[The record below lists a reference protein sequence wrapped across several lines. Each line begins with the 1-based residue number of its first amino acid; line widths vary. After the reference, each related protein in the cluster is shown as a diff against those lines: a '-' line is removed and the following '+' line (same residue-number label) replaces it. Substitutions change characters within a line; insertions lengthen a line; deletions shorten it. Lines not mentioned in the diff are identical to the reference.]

1 MTVGTALKAFGVA
14 QVLVTLK
21 TVPPGDAVALDTAT
35 GSVSS
40 IAKSFRRSEDSHQ
53 GALAAAS
60 RRKSSGPPYTIY
72 KNLGIVLGT
81 VDEKGYK
88 SLQRHPAVKSVQ
100 EAPELSL
107 IRPVAATEVSPAKG
121 PTWGIGRLNVA
132 KLWAQGFTGQGVLIG
147 HLDTGV
153 DAKHP
158 ALKGAIAKF
167 AEFDEMGEE
176 VPNATAHDS
185 GEHGTHTAGTIVGR
199 PVKGSQFGVA
209 PGATLASAMVIEG
222 GNVIARVL
230 AGMNWIIGE
239 GAKILSMSLGLR
251 GFRGEFLPIMQA
263 IRNRGILPVIAVGNE
278 GPGTSRSPGNYDIVL
293 SVGASDAQGL
303 VADFSSSQK
312 IVRPVDPLVP
322 DVVAPGVDVL
332 SALPGGDFGKKDGS
346 SMATPHIAGLAAL
359 LWQAKPGASVDEIE
373 AAIFGSCKRPATM
386 PQARANRGVP
396 DAVEALRLLLT
407 GAAPGGVRM
416 PRVTRR
422 PRVRRKTA
430 RTARATKT
438 GQRRKKT
445 RA

>member
-1 MTVGTALKAFGVA
+1 
-14 QVLVTLK
+14 
-21 TVPPGDAVALDTAT
+21 
-35 GSVSS
+35 
-40 IAKSFRRSEDSHQ
+40 
-53 GALAAAS
+53 
-60 RRKSSGPPYTIY
+60 
-72 KNLGIVLGT
+72 
-81 VDEKGYK
+81 
-88 SLQRHPAVKSVQ
+88 
-100 EAPELSL
+100 LSL

-263 IRNRGILPVIAVGNE
+263 
-278 GPGTSRSPGNYDIVL
+278 
-293 SVGASDAQGL
+293 
-303 VADFSSSQK
+303 
-312 IVRPVDPLVP
+312 
-322 DVVAPGVDVL
+322 
-332 SALPGGDFGKKDGS
+332 
-346 SMATPHIAGLAAL
+346 
-359 LWQAKPGASVDEIE
+359 
-373 AAIFGSCKRPATM
+373 
-386 PQARANRGVP
+386 
-396 DAVEALRLLLT
+396 
-407 GAAPGGVRM
+407 
-416 PRVTRR
+416 
-422 PRVRRKTA
+422 
-430 RTARATKT
+430 
-438 GQRRKKT
+438 
-445 RA
+445 